1 YCIELRLAIAI
12 IAIAIPFTTSIA
24 MAGGLFGGLSSPT
37 PNNPGL
43 GQTSAP
49 PGGLFGLGTSTSQT
63 SGGLFGAST
72 TQATGGSSL
81 FGSLGTNT
89 QTSNTGGGLF
99 GVGTSQPQQT
109 AGSLFGATT
118 QSQQQNPV
126 AASTTQTPLQQS
138 QQNGQNQAYF
148 DTILEKS
155 RKRMYGESAGE
166 DLPQL
171 QLGLGDLRQRIK
183 RLGTGT
189 PDRNVDGKA
198 HYLLAASGVDPGAAV
213 RDLNLFSAATG
224 LVDRAPAQAADLDV
238 EGYLANLQ
246 TQTTLSMI
254 SEGLA
259 RSVRDFDT
267 FLEDNVTMEWDA
279 QRKRIYQHFGI
290 KPREAV
296 SGGRSSGFA
305 PAASSSGEG
314 GGFGRS
320 RRSKAASIAGSRAT
334 GVPGASSFGRSSLQR
349 SAIGAASSAGKASQQ
364 AFADVEKKMETNGAS
379 AAVPTD
385 RFQRDKQGRF
395 AEKVQNLNLA
405 RLQKSCYPICH
416 EFATVVGQTGEQHGP
431 EVVKAYKAL
440 IEIVSEDPEVELL
453 SDPLAV
459 KERQFAKQ
467 YLDETPASPISTAI
481 KKRILT
487 GGTRC
492 LEKLAF
498 ENVESFINKNPR
510 EANLGGIPNVLSKVK
525 AYVRLLASKK
535 SLAGDNIDLQ
545 MLGDDYVWALV
556 YYLLRTGHVQ
566 EIVDYVDDNQVA
578 FRAIDRHFS
587 SYIKSYNSSPDKR
600 LESNLQNE
608 INAQY
613 NQRLRIAPENSID
626 PYRMACYKVIGRCDL
641 KSRQLEGISYDVEDF
656 VWLQLVLAREL
667 NRVDEIASESYGLA
681 DLQKTM
687 REIGTRF
694 FVKGGGD
701 AGFSFGTFVFF
712 QVACGMFE
720 EAVAYLYPYSYT
732 DAVHL
737 ATSLEFYGLLRAS
750 DPNIAGEDLLSWT
763 TRENPQINFSRMVGY
778 YTRDFRA
785 ANVSAAVDYLVLI
798 CLNQDL
804 PGQAGI
810 NQVTVCHDALRELVL
825 ESKEFALLLG
835 DVQDNGQRIKG
846 LIEERMKLIALSETD
861 DFMRTITIQAAS
873 AADDNSRTTDA
884 VLLYHLAGE
893 YDNVMVI
900 INRALSEYVAVPIG
914 QDSLRLQP
922 LKPREDPNVPPTHA
936 GSFSLMSLDDPLSLT
951 TAFTNIYGQSRM
963 YMDKIKNVNMLAC
976 RALMNIAHLKRLV
989 EEGDFPK
996 ALDMMRDLDILP
1008 LECHGNASDIRRYA
1022 TKFSSLPQAVAS
1034 SVPNLLMWA
1043 ILMFNN
1049 MRGGLSAARFSA
1061 NPVANRVL
1069 LDDLRQK
1076 NMDLTTYTS
1085 QLRYRFPSQVHEA
1098 LARAQSE

>member
-1 YCIELRLAIAI
+1 
-12 IAIAIPFTTSIA
+12 
-24 MAGGLFGGLSSPT
+24 MAGGIFSGLNNPT

-43 GQTSAP
+43 GQTSQPAQ
-49 PGGLFGLGTSTSQT
+49 S
-63 SGGLFGAST
+63 SGGLFGST
-72 TQATGGSSL
+72 TQSTGGSSL
-81 FGSLGTNT
+81 FGNLGQNT
-89 QTSNTGGGLF
+89 QTSSTGGGLF
-99 GVGTSQPQQT
+99 GAAGPGPSTSRP
-109 AGSLFGATT
+109 
-118 QSQQQNPV
+118 QQQNP
-126 AASTTQTPLQQS
+126 ATASTTQNPLQQS
-138 QQNGQNQAYF
+138 QQNGQNHAYF

-155 RKRMYGESAGE
+155 RKRMYGETAGE

-224 LVDRAPAQAADLDV
+224 KVERAPAPAADLDV

-254 SEGLA
+254 SDGLA

-290 KPREAV
+290 KPREGVV
-296 SGGRSSGFA
+296 SGGRSGFA
-305 PAASSSGEG
+305 PAASGGKG

-320 RRSKAASIAGSRAT
+320 RRSKAASIAGSRAS
-334 GVPGASSFGRSSLQR
+334 GAPGASSFGRSSLQR

-379 AAVPTD
+379 TAVPTD

-405 RLQKSCYPICH
+405 RRQKRCYPLCH

-431 EVVKAYKAL
+431 ELVKAYKAL
-440 IEIVSEDPEVELL
+440 IEIVSENLEVELS

-459 KERQFAKQ
+459 KERQFANQ
-467 YLDETPASPISTAI
+467 YLDETPASPNSAAI
-481 KKRILT
+481 RKRILK

-545 MLGDDYVWALV
+545 MLGDDYIWALI
-556 YYLLRTGHVQ
+556 YYLLRTGHIQ
-566 EIVDYVDDNQVA
+566 EIVDYVDGNQNA
-578 FRAIDRHFS
+578 FRAIDRNFS
-587 SYIKSYNSSPDKR
+587 SYIKAYNSSPDRR
-600 LESNLQNE
+600 LDNNLQDR
-608 INAQY
+608 INSEY

-641 KSRQLEGISYDVEDF
+641 KSRQLEGISQDVEDF

-667 NRVDEIASESYGLA
+667 SRVDEIASESYGLA
-681 DLQKTM
+681 DLQKTI

-694 FVKGGGD
+694 FVKGGSD
-701 AGFSFGTFVFF
+701 VGFSFGTFVFF
-712 QVACGMFE
+712 QVASGMFE

-737 ATSLEFYGLLRAS
+737 ATALEFYGLLRAS
-750 DPNIAGEDLLSWT
+750 DPNTAGEDLLSWT

-785 ANVSAAVDYLVLI
+785 ANISAAVDYLVLI
-798 CLNQDL
+798 CLNQVL
-804 PGQAGI
+804 PGQAGT
-810 NQVTVCHDALRELVL
+810 NQVTLCHDALRELVL
-825 ESKEFALLLG
+825 ESREFALLLG

-846 LIEERMKLIALSETD
+846 LIEERMKLIALNETD

-900 INRALSEYVAVPIG
+900 INRALSEFVSVPIG

-922 LKPREDPNVPPTHA
+922 LKPREDPNAPQTHA
-936 GSFSLMSLDDPLSLT
+936 GSLSLISIDDPITLT
-951 TAFTNIYGQSRM
+951 SAITNIYGQSRM
-963 YMDKIKNVNMLAC
+963 YMDKIKNVNMFAC
-976 RALMNIAHLKRLV
+976 RALMNIAGLKRVV
-989 EEGDFPK
+989 EAGEFPK
-996 ALDMMRDLDILP
+996 ALDVSCPYYCSPRL
-1008 LECHGNASDIRRYA
+1008 
-1022 TKFSSLPQAVAS
+1022 SL
-1034 SVPNLLMWA
+1034 
-1043 ILMFNN
+1043 
-1049 MRGGLSAARFSA
+1049 
-1061 NPVANRVL
+1061 
-1069 LDDLRQK
+1069 
-1076 NMDLTTYTS
+1076 T
-1085 QLRYRFPSQVHEA
+1085 
-1098 LARAQSE
+1098 